1 MIWKA
6 YLDDNLFWSTA
17 VNSDSVRLSDIELDL
32 VYGEA
37 GSTSFD
43 VIPQNTAYGT
53 FNRLTSMVSIRRDGE
68 ELFYGRVYGVDGE
81 FNTIQTITCEG
92 IMAALGDTIIE
103 PFTFNS
109 TLSALVL
116 AFLEEHNAKSDIQFN
131 LGNIEV
137 EDDYVYRAYET
148 YETTKSRLDDLVDSY
163 GGYLATHRDDD
174 GNIYLDWYEDGL
186 GTINQT
192 VEFGSNLANLVQES
206 TADDLITCLYAF
218 GATETD
224 DDGNETT
231 VDLSSVT
238 DDGVLYIINEDAVAE
253 FGKIWGTNTWED
265 VTDASNLYTKAVAYL
280 NEKCQPH
287 VTVTATAVDL
297 ADAGYDFDHFA
308 IGYYVPVLSSPHG
321 IDQDILCMEI
331 IMHPLNPA
339 NGTLSL
345 GTTIA
350 GYTKTATANQ
360 KSTVKEIN
368 EIKAN
373 YATGDAVSAI
383 QQTVVTNTSLIDQS
397 SEEILALVQQ
407 IVELGESIT
416 TTAAQIELLADQ
428 IELKVSSD
436 DLSTWITLTSEYLLI
451 GQSGSDIHSEQDND
465 SYCFVDSA
473 GNVLLRITAAS
484 GVDATTLN
492 ASEQITLKSGGVD
505 GVQEWA
511 LRLGTLQ
518 ENGHH
523 NFNIVYVGGDD

>member
-17 VNSDSVRLSDIELDL
+17 VSSDSVRLSDIELDL

-37 GSTSFD
+37 GSASFD
-43 VIPQNTAYGT
+43 VIPQNTAYGN
-53 FNRLTSMVSIRRDGE
+53 FNRLTSMVSIQRDGE
-68 ELFYGRVYGVDGE
+68 ELFYGRVYGVNGE
-81 FNTIQTITCEG
+81 FNTTQTITCEG

-103 PFTFNS
+103 PFTHNS

-116 AFLEEHNAKSDIQFN
+116 ALLEEHNSKSDIQFN

-137 EDDYVYRAYET
+137 DDDYVYRAYEA
-148 YETTKSRLDDLVDSY
+148 YETTKTRLDDLVDSY

-186 GTINQT
+186 GTVNQT
-192 VEFGSNLANLVQES
+192 VEFGSNLADLVQES
-206 TADDLITCLYAF
+206 TADDIITCLYAF

-224 DDGNETT
+224 DDGNETK

-280 NEKCQPH
+280 NEKCQPK

-297 ADAGYDFDHFA
+297 ADAGYDYDHFA
-308 IGYYVPVLSSPHG
+308 LGYYVPVLSNPHG
-321 IDQDILCMEI
+321 IDQDILCMELI
-331 IMHPLNPA
+331 IHPLNPTS
-339 NGTLSL
+339 NTLSL
-345 GTTIA
+345 GTTVN
-350 GYTKTATANQ
+350 GYTKTAAKNQ
-360 KSTVKEIN
+360 KSTVTEIN

-373 YATGDAVSAI
+373 YVTGDTVSAI
-383 QQTVVTNTSLIDQS
+383 KETVVTNTSLIDQYS
-397 SEEILALVQQ
+397 DEILALVEQ
-407 IVELGESIT
+407 ITELGDTIT
-416 TTAAQIELLADQ
+416 TQAAEIRLLSDQ
-428 IELKVSSD
+428 ITLMVSAD
-436 DLSTWITLTSEYLLI
+436 DLATWIQLTSEYLLI

-473 GNVLLRITAAS
+473 GNVLLRITATE
-484 GVDATTLN
+484 GVDADTVN
-492 ASEQITLKSGGVD
+492 VSEQVSFKAGGID
-505 GVQEWA
+505 GVSEWA
-511 LRLGTLQ
+511 IRLGTLQ
-518 ENGHH
+518 DNGYH
-523 NFNIVYVGGDD
+523 NLNIVYIGG